1 MISTSTALN
10 SLRPN
15 CQYVIVDNSYDS
27 IIWNSDNGMELPS
40 YEEITLEI
48 NRLQEDYSSK
58 QYQRDRKLAY
68 PSIEDQ
74 LDLLYH
80 QGYDGWKAEI
90 LEVKNQYPKP
100 AVGIASTNV
109 GVATT

>member
-1 MISTSTALN
+1 MINISTALR
-10 SLRPN
+10 SLCPN
-15 CQYVIVDNSYDS
+15 CQYVVVENSYDS

-48 NRLQEDYSSK
+48 NRLQAEYDSK
-58 QYQRDRKLAY
+58 QYQRDRKSVY

-90 LEVKNQYPKP
+90 LEVKDQYPKP
-100 AVGIASTNV
+100 IV

>member
-1 MISTSTALN
+1 MINISTALS
-10 SLRPN
+10 SLCPN
-15 CQYVIVDNSYDS
+15 CQYIIIDNSYNS
-27 IIWNSDNGMELPS
+27 ISWNSDNEMELPS
-40 YEEITLEI
+40 HEEILVEI
-48 NRLQEDYSSK
+48 NRLQEDYNSK
-58 QYQRDRKLAY
+58 QYQRDRKFVY
-68 PSIEDQ
+68 PLIEDQ

-80 QGYDGWKAEI
+80 QGYDGWKAKI

>member
-1 MISTSTALN
+1 MINISTALS
-10 SLRPN
+10 SLCPN
-15 CQYVIVDNSYDS
+15 CQYVIIDNSYDS

-48 NRLQEDYSSK
+48 NRLQAEYNSK
-58 QYQRDRKLAY
+58 QYQRNRKLAY